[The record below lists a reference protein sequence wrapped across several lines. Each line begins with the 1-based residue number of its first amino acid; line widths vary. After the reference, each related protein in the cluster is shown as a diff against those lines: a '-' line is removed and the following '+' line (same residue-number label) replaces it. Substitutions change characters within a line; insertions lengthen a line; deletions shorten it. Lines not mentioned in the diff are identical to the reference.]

1 MLAVK
6 LSNNLGHKV
15 DNYDCIIE
23 KGIDLIRKTN
33 INFDSKWFD
42 FDSLMEIV
50 KSDKK
55 STGKLTMVLIDDKPF
70 LENVE
75 DVSILRETLK
85 QIYES
90 I

>member
-1 MLAVK
+1 
-6 LSNNLGHKV
+6 
-15 DNYDCIIE
+15 
-23 KGIDLIRKTN
+23 
-33 INFDSKWFD
+33 
-42 FDSLMEIV
+42 MEIV

-75 DVSILRETLK
+75 DISILKETLK
-85 QIYES
+85 QTYES

>member
-1 MLAVK
+1 M
-6 LSNNLGHKV
+6 G
-15 DNYDCIIE
+15 
-23 KGIDLIRKTN
+23 
-33 INFDSKWFD
+33 
-42 FDSLMEIV
+42 IV

-75 DVSILRETLK
+75 DVSILKETLK
-85 QIYES
+85 QIYEN